1 MERRLVDILQKLND
15 FKVCKKCGRIN
26 WYENE
31 NCIECSSDEFDKSRE
46 AVRVAIENEYNYWI
60 NIEKYTE
67 EEADN
72 VIVDV

>member
-1 MERRLVDILQKLND
+1 MDRTLADILGKPSD
-15 FKVCKKCGRIN
+15 FKVCEKCGRIN

-31 NCIECSSDEFDKSRE
+31 KCIECNSEKFDESEK
-46 AVRVAIENEYNYWI
+46 AVIKAVKQEYNYWI

>member
-1 MERRLVDILQKLND
+1 MDRTLADILGKPSD

-31 NCIECSSDEFDKSRE
+31 KCIGCNSKKFDKNTEVVIE
-46 AVRVAIENEYNYWI
+46 AVEKEYDYWI

-67 EEADN
+67 EEAN
-72 VIVDV
+72 DVVVEV